1 MHRPTSGLPS
11 PFAHLVAIDVPRCV
25 GGEDSLLRRHGGCLP
40 SAPGALAPVRVMLS
54 GPSSLNRPHPP
65 HSPAHRDFTAKRL
78 ICHAF
83 AVRERR
89 GDPRW
94 FRAFTI
100 IPSWHAV
107 LFDPGELGHRSVQY
121 RDADTGLRRE
131 LSGSALPNTPQSV
144 SRGSWFSWLYG
155 SHLLQPAK
163 LLAPRYGS
171 DRIAPRSTGAFT
183 SKLSTGRSPFPLL
196 DMTTT
201 AALELLLSAGLAPA
215 GMIASFAAPTPASS
229 APPWLKSSLGRHR
242 PIAVGI
248 AHCCAPP
255 AQIRASA
262 IHALG
267 SHLGCLT
274 SKRCVGHG

>member
-1 MHRPTSGLPS
+1 
-11 PFAHLVAIDVPRCV
+11 
-25 GGEDSLLRRHGGCLP
+25 LP
-40 SAPGALAPVRVMLS
+40 SAPGALAPVRLMLS

-65 HSPAHRDFTAKRL
+65 RSRAHRDFTAKRL
-78 ICHAF
+78 IRDAF
-83 AVRERR
+83 AVRSAEATHE
-89 GDPRW
+89 W
-94 FRAFTI
+94 FRAFII

-201 AALELLLSAGLAPA
+201 ASLD
-215 GMIASFAAPTPASS
+215 SFCRRDLHP
-229 APPWLKSSLGRHR
+229 
-242 PIAVGI
+242 
-248 AHCCAPP
+248 
-255 AQIRASA
+255 QE
-262 IHALG
+262 
-267 SHLGCLT
+267 
-274 SKRCVGHG
+274 

>member
-1 MHRPTSGLPS
+1 M
-11 PFAHLVAIDVPRCV
+11 IPRCV
-25 GGEDSLLRRHGGCLP
+25 GARTRSYAAMEGVCP
-40 SAPGALAPVRVMLS
+40 PPQ
-54 GPSSLNRPHPP
+54 GPSLQSGLCCPVL
-65 HSPAHRDFTAKRL
+65 HRLIGPKRL
-78 ICHAF
+78 IRDAF

-89 GDPRW
+89 GDP

-183 SKLSTGRSPFPLL
+183 SKLSTSWSPFPLL
-196 DMTTT
+196 GMTTT
-201 AALELLLSAGLAPA
+201 ASLD
-215 GMIASFAAPTPASS
+215 SFCRRDLHP
-229 APPWLKSSLGRHR
+229 
-242 PIAVGI
+242 
-248 AHCCAPP
+248 
-255 AQIRASA
+255 QE
-262 IHALG
+262 
-267 SHLGCLT
+267 
-274 SKRCVGHG
+274 